1 MESRGLVMKKKVRK
15 GTMMGKGKGIPTTT
29 TTGMLKWK
37 GTPMGKGKGMPTGK
51 GPLVIWK
58 VTRKRQTR
66 TKETVTPRLA
76 NPRLAN
82 PRLQASPWLANLQL
96 QANSRLANPQLAN
109 PRLQANPQRLD

>member
-29 TTGMLKWK
+29 TTGMSKWK

-66 TKETVTPRLA
+66 TKETATPRLA
-76 NPRLAN
+76 NLWLAN
-82 PRLQASPWLANLQL
+82 PQL

-109 PRLQANPQRLD
+109 LQLQANPRRLD